1 LQPQQ
6 CVWFFHLFFCIQTDC
21 LRHTGHTQIEKSSE
35 NQDVPD
41 PRSQEPRS
49 QAKPGQAKHLHV
61 KQSGSEIT
69 KLCWQ
74 ICGDDRRWKL
84 WQQPKPGK
92 FKKGNHLPQKQSAE
106 YRRYIYIYTY
116 NCYLV
121 VQLVVQFKL
130 LPQWLLHVPHAPSS
144 MFLVPGDVVA

>member
-1 LQPQQ
+1 MFG
-6 CVWFFHLFFCIQTDC
+6 FFIYFFFIQTDC

-92 FKKGNHLPQKQSAE
+92 FKRGITCHKSRVQNTE
-106 YRRYIYIYTY
+106 DIYIYIHIIAIWWSNWWCSLSY
-116 NCYLV
+116 CRSGCCMCPML
-121 VQLVVQFKL
+121 Q
-130 LPQWLLHVPHAPSS
+130 VPCSW
-144 MFLVPGDVVA
+144 FLVTLWHE